1 MIYIV
6 VKMPD
11 NEDIE
16 ELKKELKKLRP
27 DLRIKRLKELE
38 GKRKSEITQ
47 IEDLIKD
54 SEKDLKTEKVA
65 EAIVPRQIEVDIRRL
80 FEEDGNRLEATA
92 RREAPQAGK
101 SSSRG
106 YTPFKQ
112 IYNDYTQLQG
122 IAYASMMGTITQ
134 AQREAVDKIGER
146 LDRTKYEPSSR
157 EVANVLVASRA
168 VLYKIRKY
176 AGIEGTGNV

>member
-1 MIYIV
+1 
-6 VKMPD
+6 MPD

-27 DLRIKRLKELE
+27 DLRIKKLKELE

-54 SEKDLKTEKVA
+54 SEKDLKTERVA
-65 EAIVPRQIEVDIRRL
+65 EAIAPRQIEVDIRRL
-80 FEEDGNRLEATA
+80 FEEEGNKLEATA
-92 RREAPQAGK
+92 RKEAPQAG
-101 SSSRG
+101 RFAG
-106 YTPFKQ
+106 REYAPFKQ
-112 IYNDYTQLQG
+112 IYSDYTQLQG
-122 IAYASMMGTITQ
+122 IAYASMAGTLTR
-134 AQREAVDKIGER
+134 AQHEAVDEIGER

-157 EVANVLVASRA
+157 QVANMLVASRA

-176 AGIEGTGNV
+176 AGIEGTGNF